1 MRLQARPDSGFWSD
15 DMLRQMTVRLAL
27 AAAAVITT
35 AGPAVAQQTLNFN
48 IGYFT
53 VLGEDAREGANCSSC
68 GRDVD
73 VLIADNDFLTFD
85 INDFNGA
92 TIGGEWLIPLGG
104 YVEAGAGLSFSR
116 RTVPSVYTNY
126 VNANGGEVDQE
137 LRLRLLPIDLTVR
150 LLPLGR
156 RSTFQPYVGAGLS
169 VINWRYSEFGNFID
183 FSLPGRPVYSAEYV
197 ADGTNTGPVIVG
209 GARWADGGISVGGE
223 VRYRRGVGDLTP
235 DFASN
240 KIDLGGWTYQA
251 TIGYRFGR

>member
-1 MRLQARPDSGFWSD
+1 
-15 DMLRQMTVRLAL
+15 MLRLMTVRLAL
-27 AAAAVITT
+27 ATAAVMAV
-35 AGPAVAQQTLNFN
+35 AGPASAQQTLNFN

-53 VLGEDAREGANCSSC
+53 VLGEDARTGANCGNC

-92 TIGGEWLIPLGG
+92 TIGGEWLIPLGR
-104 YVEAGAGLSFSR
+104 YAEAGAGLSFSR

-126 VNANGGEVDQE
+126 VNANGSEVDQE
-137 LRLRLLPIDLTVR
+137 LRLRLVPIDFTMR
-150 LLPLGR
+150 LLPLGN

-169 VINWRYSEFGNFID
+169 VINWRYSEFGSFID
-183 FSLPGRPVYSAEYV
+183 FSLPDRPVFSAEYV
-197 ADGTNTGPVIVG
+197 ANGTSTAPVFVG

-223 VRYRRGVGDLTP
+223 VRYRRGVGDLNQ
-235 DFASN
+235 DFAAD
-240 KIDLGGWTYQA
+240 KLDLGGWTYQA

>member
-1 MRLQARPDSGFWSD
+1 
-15 DMLRQMTVRLAL
+15 MLKQTTVRLLL
-27 AAAAVITT
+27 AATAILAASGS
-35 AGPAVAQQTLNFN
+35 ASAQQTLNFN

-53 VLGEDAREGANCSSC
+53 VRGEDARTGAGCSNC

-92 TIGGEWLIPLGG
+92 TIGGEWLIPLGRFA
-104 YVEAGAGLSFSR
+104 EAGAGLSFSR

-126 VNANGGEVDQE
+126 VNANGSEVDQN

-150 LLPLGR
+150 VVPLGP
-156 RSTFQPYVGAGLS
+156 RSTFQPYFGAGLS

-183 FSLPGRPVYSAEYV
+183 FSTPARTVYSAEYN
-197 ADGTNTGPVIVG
+197 ADGTSTGPVVLG

-223 VRYRRGVGDLTP
+223 VRYRQAVGDLTS
-235 DFASN
+235 DFASD
-240 KIDLGGWTYQA
+240 KLDLGGWSYQA

>member
-1 MRLQARPDSGFWSD
+1 
-15 DMLRQMTVRLAL
+15 MLKRIIVRLAL
-27 AAAAVITT
+27 AAAATI
-35 AGPAVAQQTLNFN
+35 AASGPAFAQQTLNFN

-53 VLGEDAREGANCSSC
+53 VLGEDARAGADCSNC

-85 INDFNGA
+85 MSDFNGP

-126 VNANGGEVDQE
+126 VNANGSEVDQE
-137 LRLRLLPIDLTVR
+137 LRLRLVPIDLTVR
-150 LLPLGR
+150 LLPLGQ

-169 VINWRYSEFGNFID
+169 VINWRYSEFGNFIN
-183 FSLPGRPVYSAEYV
+183 FSLPDRPVYSAEYV
-197 ADGTNTGPVIVG
+197 ADGTNTGPVFVG

-223 VRYRRGVGDLTP
+223 VRYRRGVGDLDQ
-235 DFASN
+235 DFASD

>member
-1 MRLQARPDSGFWSD
+1 
-15 DMLRQMTVRLAL
+15 MLKQTTVRLLLVATAIF
-27 AAAAVITT
+27 AASGSAF
-35 AGPAVAQQTLNFN
+35 AQQTLNFN

-53 VLGEDAREGANCSSC
+53 VRGEDARTGAGCSNC

-92 TIGGEWLIPLGG
+92 TIGGEWLIPLGRFA
-104 YVEAGAGLSFSR
+104 EAGAGLSFSR

-126 VNANGGEVDQE
+126 VNANGSEVDQN

-150 LLPLGR
+150 VVPLGQ
-156 RSTFQPYVGAGLS
+156 RSTFQPYFGAGLS

-183 FSLPGRPVYSAEYV
+183 FSTPARTVYSAEYN
-197 ADGTNTGPVIVG
+197 ANGTNTGPVFVG
-209 GARWADGGISVGGE
+209 GARWADGGMSVGGE
-223 VRYRRGVGDLTP
+223 VRYRQAVGDLST
-235 DFASN
+235 DFAAN
-240 KIDLGGWTYQA
+240 KLDLGGWSYQA

>member
-1 MRLQARPDSGFWSD
+1 
-15 DMLRQMTVRLAL
+15 MLKQTTVRLLL
-27 AAAAVITT
+27 AATAILAASGS
-35 AGPAVAQQTLNFN
+35 ASAQQTLNFN

-53 VLGEDAREGANCSSC
+53 VRGEDARTGAGCSNC

-85 INDFNGA
+85 ISDFNGT
-92 TIGGEWLIPLGG
+92 TIGGEWLIPLGRFA
-104 YVEAGAGLSFSR
+104 EAGAGLSFSR

-126 VNANGGEVDQE
+126 VNANGSEVDQN

-150 LLPLGR
+150 VVPLGP
-156 RSTFQPYVGAGLS
+156 RSTFQPYFGAGLS

-183 FSLPGRPVYSAEYV
+183 FSTAGRPIYSAEYN
-197 ADGTNTGPVIVG
+197 ADGTNTGPVFVG

-223 VRYRRGVGDLTP
+223 VRYRQAVGDLTS
-235 DFASN
+235 DFASD
-240 KIDLGGWTYQA
+240 KLDLGGWSYQA